1 MKWLED
7 QMRCRMN
14 EMKKK
19 MKMKKNW
26 REERSDDCETAERR
40 RYIDEDDHWR
50 DECYT
55 YMLKKTV
62 RTYLLSDRFTQSL
75 KRLLCII

>member
-1 MKWLED
+1 LKIRWDVEW
-7 QMRCRMN
+7 MRWRRRWRW
-14 EMKKK
+14 
-19 MKMKKNW
+19 KKNW

-55 YMLKKTV
+55 YMLEKTV